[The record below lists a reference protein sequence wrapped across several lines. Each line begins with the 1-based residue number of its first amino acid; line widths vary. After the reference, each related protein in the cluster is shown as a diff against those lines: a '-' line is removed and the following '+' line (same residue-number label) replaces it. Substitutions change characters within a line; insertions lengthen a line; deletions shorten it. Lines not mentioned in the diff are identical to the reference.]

1 MNNVVEF
8 WPIISA
14 IVMVAAIG
22 VAFRSEVNVRI
33 KVLEEKLRHYSP
45 CLTISAIS
53 NGN

>member
-1 MNNVVEF
+1 MNDVVEF

-33 KVLEEKLRHYSP
+33 KVLEEKITTLFTLFNDKRDK
-45 CLTISAIS
+45 
-53 NGN
+53 

>member
-33 KVLEEKLRHYSP
+33 KVLEEKITTLFTLFNDK
-45 CLTISAIS
+45 CDK
-53 NGN
+53 